1 MGYKLKGDIKEYI
14 NALSDQDIKEAFE
27 AYGFDVGE
35 TVDGSPDPSDECQS
49 NEAAPKADEIIFK
62 GQTYVKTKGCVRV
75 G

>member
-1 MGYKLKGDIKEYI
+1 MGYKLKHDIQHYI

-35 TVDGSPDPSDECQS
+35 PVDGSHDPSAGCQS
-49 NEAAPKADEIIFK
+49 NEPAPKADEIVFK
-62 GQTYVKTKGCVRV
+62 GQTYVKAKGCVRV